1 MNQSALWI
9 SFKHLVCL
17 CWLAGTSVLAHA
29 QNPSSKTLG
38 DMIDQAKR
46 QQAQAL
52 NPTPPPTVAALPV
65 KKAPPIDLD
74 FLPPPKK
81 DKPPMLW
88 SLIGMNHQ
96 LVAEVIFDE
105 QVHVLR
111 LNEGDREIGPWF
123 IERYSAN
130 GLYLVPAVNDGHK
143 AKKSL
148 FLPAPTAGTSLEKFD
163 AALTATPQARS
174 PNRSRPSNS
183 ELALGQDINDIMP
196 TELLNAADKAVS
208 APNNGAQPAS
218 R

>member
-1 MNQSALWI
+1 MHGRTRLEAARAMCLALAWGWV
-9 SFKHLVCL
+9 VC
-17 CWLAGTSVLAHA
+17 AAAPAPTA
-29 QNPSSKTLG
+29 PSKTLG
-38 DMIDQAKR
+38 ELIAQAKR
-46 QQAQAL
+46 EQAKGPQ
-52 NPTPPPTVAALPV
+52 TPSPAKPRQPARKVE
-65 KKAPPIDLD
+65 
-74 FLPPPKK
+74 
-81 DKPPMLW
+81 PPMLW
-88 SLIGMNHQ
+88 TLSGANHQ

-130 GLYLVPAVNDGHK
+130 GLYLVPAVNAGHK

-148 FLPAPTAGTSLEKFD
+148 FLPASTAGTSLEKFD

-183 ELALGQDINDIMP
+183 ELALGQDISDIMP

-208 APNNGAQPAS
+208 APNNGTQPAS